1 MVRGLSRLRA
11 GAALCLI
18 IAAGCMGGGRPPE
31 ELRQTAS
38 WVDPNYGIGHD
49 EAGWDFNKL
58 AALAEKIREQRKPKG
73 KLPPKRNILAI
84 SGGGSYGAF
93 SAGVLCGWSETGT
106 RPEFDVVTGISTGAL
121 IAPLAFLG
129 PAYDCQLKQFYTTVT
144 NDDIYKKHKAIKAL
158 FSESFADNAPLRG
171 QIEKTV
177 TPEVMAAVAAAHMQ
191 GRRLYIGTTDL
202 EGRRQV
208 IWDIGAIATRNE
220 PGARKLVIDVL
231 LASAAIPGF
240 FPPVPITVTAG
251 GRSTTE
257 RHVDGGVSC
266 SLFLVP
272 PHVPPEE
279 KPQLPQNWLYDSNL
293 YLLMAGKL
301 YSDPEPVPK
310 QSLKVAS
317 SGITTVLYAQARGD
331 LQRLFTLTMMSGMK
345 YHLASIPQDFDAPT
359 SCTEFNPV
367 SMTRMFDE
375 GVRQIREGVAW
386 RDTPPGMNRGETA
399 VFRGGT
405 QLIGGGTGPVIIGQP
420 FPGGVPFITPEGIP
434 VPPPPF
440 KK

>member
-38 WVDPNYGIGHD
+38 WVDPNYGPGHD
-49 EAGWDFNKL
+49 EAGWDFTKL
-58 AALAEKIREQRKPKG
+58 AALAEKIREQRKPQG

-129 PAYDCQLKQFYTTVT
+129 PAYDCQLKHFYTTVT
-144 NDDIYKKHKAIKAL
+144 NDDIYKKHKPIKAL

-177 TPEVMAAVAAAHMQ
+177 TPEVIAAVAAAHLQ

-220 PGARKLVIDVL
+220 PGARKLIVDIL

-272 PHVPPEE
+272 PHVSAEE
-279 KPQLPQNWLYDSNL
+279 KCNCRRTGFTIRII

-301 YSDPEPVPK
+301 YSDPEPVPSK
-310 QSLKVAS
+310 A
-317 SGITTVLYAQARGD
+317 
-331 LQRLFTLTMMSGMK
+331 
-345 YHLASIPQDFDAPT
+345 
-359 SCTEFNPV
+359 
-367 SMTRMFDE
+367 
-375 GVRQIREGVAW
+375 
-386 RDTPPGMNRGETA
+386 
-399 VFRGGT
+399 
-405 QLIGGGTGPVIIGQP
+405 
-420 FPGGVPFITPEGIP
+420 
-434 VPPPPF
+434 
-440 KK
+440 